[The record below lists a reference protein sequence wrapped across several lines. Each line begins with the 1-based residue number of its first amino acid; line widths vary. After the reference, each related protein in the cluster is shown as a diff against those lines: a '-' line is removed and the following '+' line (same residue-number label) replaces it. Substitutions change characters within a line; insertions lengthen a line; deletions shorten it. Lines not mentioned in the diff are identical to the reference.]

1 MMTEYCIP
9 GTAGQKITY
18 RGDTYTLAENIHWED
33 RYPDDAPEESPP
45 IEHCAQILNDNP
57 GEYSEMC
64 WYFMNRAELF
74 KWEAAADWN
83 SNISGIINTY
93 DD

>member
-18 RGDTYTLAENIHWED
+18 RGDTYTLAENIHWEE

-45 IEHCAQILNDNP
+45 IEPRAQLLNDTP
-57 GEYSEMC
+57 GEYLEMYWC
-64 WYFMNRAELF
+64 FADQADLTE
-74 KWEAAADWN
+74 WESAADWDR
-83 SNISGIINTY
+83 NISGIIRTY